1 MRCVST
7 LHYPLRQPWASL
19 SECLVADSPGRTRR
33 LMRILKAARGRLP
46 IVLNGFS
53 RTDQVAAILLA
64 RRTQGAPI
72 VMTDCTWQGGTHPVD
87 RLITSVGIRAMR
99 SPRITFCV
107 SSEAELPVFARRWE
121 IDPRQVAVV
130 PWYHGLTDADLR
142 LTPTRDGEIVS
153 AGYAL
158 RDYDLLLEA
167 APLISAPIWI
177 GTHPALLGHRA
188 AGMPSNVTV
197 SHVPR
202 GEFLERLR
210 RASAVVVPLE
220 RRQDRSA
227 GQTTYLTAMALGKIV
242 VVTDSIGVSDHI
254 EDGRTGFIVPPG
266 DSRALAAAI
275 TAVLDPAENERMTAV
290 ATAAAKAA
298 RTRFSPEEHL
308 DRLLRVVAAA
318 TG

>member
-1 MRCVST
+1 MMSAFRQES
-7 LHYPLRQPWASL
+7 LRKIFHA
-19 SECLVADSPGRTRR
+19 
-33 LMRILKAARGRLP
+33 
-46 IVLNGFS
+46 F
-53 RTDQVAAILLA
+53 
-64 RRTQGAPI
+64 
-72 VMTDCTWQGGTHPVD
+72 
-87 RLITSVGIRAMR
+87 
-99 SPRITFCV
+99 
-107 SSEAELPVFARRWE
+107 
-121 IDPRQVAVV
+121 
-130 PWYHGLTDADLR
+130 
-142 LTPTRDGEIVS
+142 S

-290 ATAAAKAA
+290 ATAAARGSPRRSTWTGCCGSSRPPPANGQA
-298 RTRFSPEEHL
+298 LTRSG
-308 DRLLRVVAAA
+308 RVASWVGA
-318 TG
+318 TVSRVPNTSS